1 MFAAPV
7 RRAAVRITPSTLRL
21 NSYVLLFSRSL
32 SAKRSAMEGQDPNSH
47 SSIDTDYTK
56 WSQEAL
62 ISRIRQLESASE
74 IKPQSLTILPK
85 PTAKPDFDF
94 TRYTSRLI
102 ALKFAYIGGP
112 YQGLEYHFG
121 SDTPLPTV
129 EEKLFEALL
138 KARLV
143 PPKTYRNPDG
153 SLDTA
158 QVFTSSSS
166 NGGVEDIGK
175 WIDLDAWEY
184 TKCGRTD
191 RGVSA
196 FGQVVGVRV
205 RSNRPKSKKEEILGE
220 NSLVEDA
227 EDNLTPRRPTDLPPP
242 GEEEEAEETSDFD
255 DDNELPYVTIL
266 NRLLPSTIRVLAWCP
281 NPPENFSARFNCQAR
296 TYHYFFTNPPAPH
309 NPGEPPRLLDIEAM
323 KTAAKYYEGL
333 HDFRNL
339 CKIDAS
345 KQITNFKRRVEETDI
360 VKVGGVTPVFSLGP
374 YEAPEGILE
383 RRPEMYYFKLTGSA
397 FLWHQVRHMVAILFL
412 VGQKLE
418 KPEVVKE
425 LLDVQNMPTKPFY
438 NMADD
443 RPLVL
448 WDCLFDEKEVK
459 WIYPELNRAKPNSRE
474 DVIGSLWEI
483 WHNSN
488 MDAMLSGGLL
498 AMVYGQQ
505 ETLCGGE
512 SVERNDNPTVPAGNN
527 KNNKKKARESTWVV
541 DGSPMQASFGK
552 YVEIVK
558 RGRMETIEVINRKFA
573 AKKSDEW
580 RQKWSVEAK
589 RERGIGDMTDYD
601 HDE

>member
-1 MFAAPV
+1 MFAVPI
-7 RRAAVRITPSTLRL
+7 RRTAARIT
-21 NSYVLLFSRSL
+21 NSYRSRTKIYPALPFSRSL
-32 SAKRSAMEGQDPNSH
+32 TTNPSAMEGQTIPSPIPPSDN
-47 SSIDTDYTK
+47 TDYTN
-56 WSQEAL
+56 WTQEAL
-62 ISRIRQLESASE
+62 ISRIHQLESSLETLSIPE
-74 IKPQSLTILPK
+74 IKQPLNILPK
-85 PTAKPDFDF
+85 PPAKPDFDF
-94 TRYTSRLI
+94 SRYTSRLI

-121 SDTPLPTV
+121 GDTPLPTV
-129 EEKLFEALL
+129 EEKLFEGLL

-143 PPKTYRNPDG
+143 PPRTYYNHDG
-153 SLDTA
+153 SVDTT
-158 QVFTSSSS
+158 QVFTNTT
-166 NGGVEDIGK
+166 NGGIDDIGK
-175 WIDLDAWEY
+175 WIDLERWEY

-205 RSNRPKSKKEEILGE
+205 RSNRPKTRKEEILGE
-220 NSLVEDA
+220 NALVEDA
-227 EDNLTPRRPTDLPPP
+227 ENTMAPKSPIEPPQDDETP
-242 GEEEEAEETSDFD
+242 EFD
-255 DDNELPYVTIL
+255 DKNELPYVTIL
-266 NRLLPSTIRVLAWCP
+266 NRLLPPTIRVLAWCP

-309 NPGEPPRLLDIEAM
+309 SPGEPPRLLDIDTM

-345 KQITNFKRRVEETDI
+345 KQITNFKRRVEEADI
-360 VKVGGVTPVFSLGP
+360 VKVGAITPVFSAAP
-374 YEAPEGILE
+374 YEPSEGMLE

-397 FLWHQVRHMVAILFL
+397 FLWHQVRHMVAVLFL
-412 VGQKLE
+412 VGQQLE
-418 KPEVVKE
+418 RPEVVRD
-425 LLDVQNMPTKPFY
+425 LLDVQNIPTKPFY

-448 WDCLFDEKEVK
+448 WDCIFDEKEVK
-459 WIYPELNRAKPNSRE
+459 WVYPEVNRAKQNSRE
-474 DVIGSLWEI
+474 DVIGTLWEL

-505 ETLCGGE
+505 EIHRKGPA
-512 SVERNDNPTVPAGNN
+512 ERNGDLEVV
-527 KNNKKKARESTWVV
+527 KKKKGRDSTFIV
-541 DGSPMQASFGK
+541 DGSPMQTSFGK
-552 YVEIVK
+552 YIEITK
-558 RGRMETIEVINRKFA
+558 RGRMESVEVINRKFA
-573 AKKSDEW
+573 ARKSEEW